1 MNKTLYIIYYIWYY
15 LSKLKRKEMIKMR
28 DDAKIERYKKMRE
41 DSRKRFMQTGNK
53 EHLEDMF
60 TLKQM
65 IESEMNKESRK
76 LGWVLFGI
84 TAVTLA
90 SPLIIWLLK

>member
-1 MNKTLYIIYYIWYY
+1 
-15 LSKLKRKEMIKMR
+15 MR
-28 DDAKIERYKKMRE
+28 DDAKIMRYNKMRE
-41 DSRKRFMQTGNK
+41 DSRNRFMRTGSK

-65 IESEMNKESRK
+65 IENEMNKETRK
-76 LGWVLFGI
+76 LGWVLFGM

-90 SPLIIWLLK
+90 SPLIIWLFGSR

>member
-1 MNKTLYIIYYIWYY
+1 
-15 LSKLKRKEMIKMR
+15 MR
-28 DDAKIERYKKMRE
+28 NDAKIMRLENMRE
-41 DSRKRFMQTGNK
+41 ESRTRFMRTGNR

-65 IESEMNKESRK
+65 IEAEMNKESK
-76 LGWVLFGI
+76 TLGWVLLGM

-90 SPLIIWLLK
+90 GPIIIWLFGSR

>member
-1 MNKTLYIIYYIWYY
+1 
-15 LSKLKRKEMIKMR
+15 MR
-28 DDAKIERYKKMRE
+28 NEAKIERYTKMRE

-65 IESEMNKESRK
+65 IEAEMNKESRK
-76 LGWVLFGI
+76 LGWVLFGM
-84 TAVTLA
+84 TVVTL
-90 SPLIIWLLK
+90 SGPLIIWLLK

>member
-1 MNKTLYIIYYIWYY
+1 
-15 LSKLKRKEMIKMR
+15 MR
-28 DDAKIERYKKMRE
+28 DDNKITRLNKMRE
-41 DSRKRFMQTGNK
+41 ESRTRFMRTGDK

-65 IESEMNKESRK
+65 IEAEMNKESRK

-84 TAVTLA
+84 TAVTIE
-90 SPLIIWLLK
+90 SPLLIWLLK